1 MIEFQVSTRHTGP
14 KRRIKTFI
22 YPSIEGLSRAT
33 RKRDGFY
40 GMVQDEEGY
49 YTRMSAIT
57 QYIDAAHIPG
67 DQEPDDAD
75 FKPFI
80 TMRFARDRL
89 LERPT
94 EIIAHESTH
103 AALFILRHDQPEA
116 ALFDDIEAQEK
127 LCYLTGDITRK
138 VVNKMYEKRILA

>member
-14 KRRIKTFI
+14 SRRIKVFT
-22 YPSIEGLSRAT
+22 YPDIKGLSQAT

-40 GMVQDEEGY
+40 GLVQDEEGY

-57 QYIDAAHIPG
+57 QYIDAAHIPN
-67 DQEPDDAD
+67 DREPEDHE

-80 TMRFARDRL
+80 TMRFAKDRL
-89 LERPT
+89 LDRPT

-103 AALFILRHDQPEA
+103 AALFILRHDAPEV
-116 ALFDDIEAQEK
+116 ALFEDIEAQEK

-138 VVNKMYEKRILA
+138 VVNKFYEKGVLS